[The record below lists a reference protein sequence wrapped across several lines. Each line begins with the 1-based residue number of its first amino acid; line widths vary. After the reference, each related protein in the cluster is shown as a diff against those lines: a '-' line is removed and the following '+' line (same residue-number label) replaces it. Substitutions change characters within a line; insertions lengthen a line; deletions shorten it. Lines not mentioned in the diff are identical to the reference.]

1 MSVLGKIYGNNF
13 TKPEQ
18 KGYKSGA
25 KWGSGNRTCEQTS
38 YGIISFE
45 LLIRKKKF

>member
-25 KWGSGNRTCEQTS
+25 KGEVGIELVNRQVTA
-38 YGIISFE
+38 
-45 LLIRKKKF
+45 L